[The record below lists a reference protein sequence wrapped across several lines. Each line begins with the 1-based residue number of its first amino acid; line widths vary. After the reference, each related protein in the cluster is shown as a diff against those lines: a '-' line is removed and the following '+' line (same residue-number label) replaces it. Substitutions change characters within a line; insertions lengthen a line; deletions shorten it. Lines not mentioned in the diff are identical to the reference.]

1 MIKRY
6 TLVKVNNDIFDLL
19 EKISNNS
26 LKSLETGIIY
36 NTANDLKEYIT
47 SNLNFEII
55 ISSDSMIEISERM
68 KQYDTKGIQYSFTKY
83 IR

>member
-6 TLVKVNNDIFDLL
+6 TLVRINETMFDLL
-19 EKISNNS
+19 EKTSCTSI
-26 LKSLETGIIY
+26 KSIETGVIY
-36 NTANDLKEYIT
+36 TTPFDLEEYIT
-47 SNLNFEII
+47 NKMGFTII
-55 ISSDSMIEISERM
+55 ISSDSLIEISERM

>member
-6 TLVKVNNDIFDLL
+6 TLVKVDETRFDLF
-19 EKISNNS
+19 EKISCTS
-26 LKSLETGIIY
+26 FKSIETGIIY
-36 NTANDLKEYIT
+36 TTPFDLEDYIT
-47 SNLNFEII
+47 NNMGFKII
-55 ISSDSMIEISERM
+55 ISSDNMVEISERM